1 MKVLSAL
8 VFTAV
13 SLLAVSFTGA
23 QETMTLTVFAAA
35 SLTDA
40 FTEIADSFVS
50 ENANVEIIFN
60 FGSSSTLATQL
71 AEGAPA
77 DVFASANIRQM
88 EVAQEAGRIEEPS
101 AIFARN
107 RLVIAVPADNP
118 AGIDSLAD
126 LAMPG
131 VLLVFAAPEVPVR
144 VYTDA
149 MLDMLAADPAYGDSY
164 RDAVLANLVS
174 EEENVRQVI
183 AKIAL
188 GEVDAGI
195 VYQSDITPD
204 VAETVMAVSIPDEF
218 NQIASYPIATISD
231 SANPDHAQAFVEYVL
246 SDAGQAILLEWG
258 FAPRCLED
266 TALEIT
272 PEVES
277 TPEAEATPDAADC
290 A

>member
-246 SDAGQAILLEWG
+246 SDAGQAILLEWV